1 VKVDLQVQRINEIVN
16 WWFKLPNDF
25 TAIAEI
31 EYNLQRLTGLNYYYS
46 GIVAQSYAKYL
57 KTYIDRRVG
66 VSRREVGKYSQMAQS
81 KANAEAMAESADFM
95 EAEITAE
102 FEYNEHKLR
111 LSAMGKVIE
120 AMRQRIST
128 LKNEKTHGNISGI

>member
-1 VKVDLQVQRINEIVN
+1 
-16 WWFKLPNDF
+16 
-25 TAIAEI
+25 
-31 EYNLQRLTGLNYYYS
+31 
-46 GIVAQSYAKYL
+46 
-57 KTYIDRRVG
+57 
-66 VSRREVGKYSQMAQS
+66 MAQS

-128 LKNEKTHGNISGI
+128 LKNERQNTTSI